1 MADEQ
6 KIDTPFETWRSNL
19 FSGSALERSTMDGS
33 QAYPADEAAI
43 DLSTA
48 TDHPATPNTD
58 KPTTREWRTAM
69 ANIKPVEDASQDFTA
84 DLAALRDDV
93 AKLSASV
100 SEFIRS
106 QTAATTNSVADA
118 VGNARQKISDSA
130 SKAQDRVA
138 SASSELEATIE
149 RNPLSAVL
157 IAMVMGL
164 LVGLLSRGR
173 K

>member
-1 MADEQ
+1 
-6 KIDTPFETWRSNL
+6 
-19 FSGSALERSTMDGS
+19 
-33 QAYPADEAAI
+33 
-43 DLSTA
+43 
-48 TDHPATPNTD
+48 
-58 KPTTREWRTAM
+58 M